1 MKLHLA
7 AFCLLGAC
15 CVFAAGPSFEA
26 HAIFP
31 PQPLHAHSS
40 SIVELPDGRLMT
52 CWYIGSG
59 ERTADDVKVQAAYLR
74 PGAGQWDPPF
84 TLADT
89 PGFPD
94 TNPVLFVDREKRL
107 WFFWAT
113 ILDNRWEGALLKLRI
128 SNDGGRQQPIRW
140 DYSDN
145 LLLIPRDFAAKV
157 SPVLQGLSTT
167 LAPGKDKA
175 EVDAAIG
182 NASNKLLNR
191 LGWMPR
197 IHPLQLRSGR
207 VLVPLYSDTYNLS
220 LIAITD
226 DGGLNWRASE
236 PLISLGGVQPS
247 LVVRK
252 DGTIVAYMRDNG
264 PAPQRAL
271 VGESHDEGVTWPEIV
286 DSDIPNPG
294 SSLEVI
300 ALRDGSW
307 CMVLNDTEDGRHR
320 LSVWL
325 SEDEGKT
332 WPWKRTLENA
342 PPKTGSYSY
351 PSLIQTRD
359 GSIHVT
365 YSSSSRE
372 APQAPELQT
381 IKHAKF
387 TSEWVKQGGAAAAK
401 QAR

>member
-1 MKLHLA
+1 MKLDLFA
-7 AFCLLGAC
+7 LCLTAISC
-15 CVFAAGPSFEA
+15 AFAAEPSFEA
-26 HAIFP
+26 QAIFP
-31 PQPLHAHSS
+31 PQSLHAHSS
-40 SIVELPDGRLMT
+40 SLVELPDGRLMA

-59 ERTADDVKVQAAYLR
+59 ERSADDVQVQAAYLR
-74 PGAGQWDPPF
+74 PGAGHWDAPF

-107 WFFWAT
+107 WFLWAT

-128 SNDGGRQQPIRW
+128 SADGGKRHPIRW

-157 SPVLQGLSTT
+157 SPVLKD
-167 LAPGKDKA
+167 LAASVPPGKDKA
-175 EVDAAIG
+175 EVAAAIG

-252 DGTIVAYMRDNG
+252 DGTIVAFMRDNG
-264 PAPQRAL
+264 PPPQRAL
-271 VGESHDEGVTWPEIV
+271 MGESHDDGVTWSEIV

-300 ALRDGSW
+300 VLRDGAW

-325 SEDEGKT
+325 SEDEGKS
-332 WPWKRTLENA
+332 WPWKRTLEDHPA
-342 PPKTGSYSY
+342 KSGSYSY
-351 PSLIQTRD
+351 PSLIQTHD
-359 GSIHVT
+359 GLVHVT
-365 YSSSSRE
+365 YSSSLRNT
-372 APQAPELQT
+372 PTAPELQT
-381 IKHAKF
+381 IKHVKF
-387 TSEWVKQGGAAAAK
+387 EEAWVK
-401 QAR
+401 RP

>member
-1 MKLHLA
+1 MKLHLPA
-7 AFCLLGAC
+7 LCLFGISCA
-15 CVFAAGPSFEA
+15 FAAGPSFEA
-26 HAIFP
+26 QAIFP
-31 PQPLHAHSS
+31 PQSLHAHSS

-59 ERTADDVKVQAAYLR
+59 ERSADDVQVQASYLR

-94 TNPVLFVDREKRL
+94 TNPVLFVDRDNRL
-107 WFFWAT
+107 WLLWAT

-128 SNDGGRQQPIRW
+128 AADGGKQQPVRW

-145 LLLIPRDFAAKV
+145 MLLIPRDFAAKV
-157 SPVLQGLSTT
+157 SPVLTD
-167 LAPGKDKA
+167 LAASLPPGKDKA
-175 EVDAAIG
+175 EAAAAIG
-182 NASNKLLNR
+182 NSSNKLLSR

-226 DGGLNWRASE
+226 DGGLNWKASE
-236 PLISLGGVQPS
+236 PLVSLGGVQPS

-264 PAPQRAL
+264 PPPQRAL
-271 VGESHDEGVTWPEIV
+271 VGESHDDGATWSAIV

-300 ALRDGSW
+300 VLRDGSW

-332 WPWKRTLENA
+332 WPWRRTLENH
-342 PPKTGSYSY
+342 PPKTGGYSY

-359 GSIHVT
+359 GFIHVT

-372 APQAPELQT
+372 APAAPELQT
-381 IKHAKF
+381 IKHARF
-387 TSEWVKQGGAAAAK
+387 TSEWVKQAGGAAAK
-401 QAR
+401 